1 MKSVELQVEGMTCG
15 SCVRHVNAALA
26 PVAGVAE
33 VEVDLAAGRVRVA
46 GDADLQALL
55 AALQDAGYPARLA
68 AADGQAPAAAKAHC
82 CGTCHS

>member
-55 AALQDAGYPARLA
+55 DVLQDAGYPARL